1 MKHLVGLLAF
11 IIVGSFVPGTAF
23 TSGSLSAGSGAS
35 PRDAYTQGKVL
46 TFKKLVCA
54 SCPIQRGELDRA
66 RAQSLKNSIEARE
79 EETKPGTP
87 DDEHIQVLCP
97 GSRGVACT
105 NEKVDEQGLVH
116 YYLTRRYRL

>member
-23 TSGSLSAGSGAS
+23 TSGSLSAGSGTS

-46 TFKKLVCA
+46 IFKKLVCA

-66 RAQSLKNSIEARE
+66 RAQSLKSSIEARDA
-79 EETKPGTP
+79 ETKPGTP

-97 GSRGVACT
+97 GSRGIACT
-105 NEKVDEQGLVH
+105 DKKVDEQGLVH

>member
-1 MKHLVGLLAF
+1 MKHLVGLLTL

-35 PRDAYTQGKVL
+35 PRDAYAQGKAL

-54 SCPIQRGELDRA
+54 FCPIQRGELDRA
-66 RAQSLKNSIEARE
+66 RAQSLKNSLEARDKD
-79 EETKPGTP
+79 TKPGTP

-97 GSRGVACT
+97 GSRGVECAD
-105 NEKVDEQGLVH
+105 KPDEQGLVH
-116 YYLTRRYRL
+116 YYLTRRFRL

>member
-1 MKHLVGLLAF
+1 MKHLVGFLAL
-11 IIVGSFVPGTAF
+11 IIVGSFVPGAAF
-23 TSGSLSAGSGAS
+23 TSGSLSAGSGAN

-66 RAQSLKNSIEARE
+66 RAQSLKTSLEARDAD
-79 EETKPGTP
+79 TKPGTP

-97 GSRGVACT
+97 GSRGVGCAD
-105 NEKVDEQGLVH
+105 KPDEQGLVY
-116 YYLTRRYRL
+116 YYLTRRYQL